1 MKLITIKTFDKAIDA
16 HLMKSKLESEGIS
29 CYLFDEHTV
38 SINPLFNYT
47 VGGIKLKIDE
57 SDFIKA
63 QEVLQIIQQVSK
75 EKKLCLNC
83 GSDELE
89 FVTNVVYRIRR
100 FLSAILTLLTVSPH
114 DPNRKIKCLK
124 CGFIQ

>member
-1 MKLITIKTFDKAIDA
+1 
-16 HLMKSKLESEGIS
+16 MKSKLESEDIR

-47 VGGIKLKIDE
+47 VGGIKLKIEE
-57 SDFIKA
+57 SDVARA
-63 QEVLQIIQQVSK
+63 QEVLQTIHQVSK
-75 EKKLCLNC
+75 EKKFCLQC

-89 FVTNVVYRIRR
+89 FVTNLAYRIRR
-100 FLSAILTLLTVSPH
+100 FLSAIMTLLTASPH